1 MKYSFDS
8 RIRFSETG
16 ENKCLTL
23 NGIINYFQD
32 CSTFQSEYIGVGMKF
47 LEERHQVWVLS
58 AWQIVVERYPK
69 LCEKVT
75 ISTWPYEFKHFLG
88 KRNFA
93 MEDENGNK
101 VAYANALWTLL
112 DLNTGHP
119 VNVDETQIKAYVLEE
134 KLDMEY
140 APRKIRM
147 PKDYK
152 EFPSFQVKVHHL
164 DTNHHVN
171 NGQYVLMAQ
180 EYIPADFAVKQMRA
194 EYKSQA
200 VLDSVI
206 IPKVHEDEEN
216 GIYTVSLDSP
226 DGETY
231 AIVEF
236 R

>member
-32 CSTFQSEYIGVGMKF
+32 CSTFQSEDIGRGMKF
-47 LEERHQVWVLS
+47 WEEKQQVWVLS
-58 AWQIVVERYPK
+58 AWQIVVERYPEV
-69 LCEKVT
+69 CEKVT

-88 KRNFA
+88 KRNFV
-93 MEDENGNK
+93 MEDAEGKK
-101 VAYANALWTLL
+101 VAYANTLWTLL

-119 VNVDETQIKAYVLEE
+119 VNADEEYIKAYGMGE

-140 APRKIRM
+140 APRKIKM

-152 EFPSFQVKVHHL
+152 EFPQFQVKAHHL

-180 EYIPADFAVKQMRA
+180 EYIPTDFAVKQMRA

-206 IPKVHEDEEN
+206 VPKVHEEN
-216 GIYTVSLDSP
+216 GVYTVSLDSSE
-226 DGETY
+226 GETY

-236 R
+236 Q

>member
-1 MKYSFDS
+1 MKYFFDS
-8 RIRFSETG
+8 KVRFSETG

-32 CSTFQSEYIGVGMKF
+32 CSTFQSEALGIGTEF
-47 LEERHQVWVLS
+47 LDKKQQVWVLS
-58 AWQIVVERYPK
+58 AWQIVIKRYPK

-88 KRNFA
+88 KRNYVL
-93 MEDENGNK
+93 EDENGDK
-101 VAYANALWTLL
+101 IAYANALWTLL
-112 DLNTGHP
+112 DLKTAQP
-119 VNVDETQIKAYVLEE
+119 TKIDERQIQAYVLED

-140 APRKIRM
+140 APRKIKM
-147 PKDYK
+147 PQDYK
-152 EFPSFQVKVHHL
+152 EFPKFYVKAHHL
-164 DTNHHVN
+164 DRNHHVN

-180 EYIPADFAVKQMRA
+180 EYIPPDFIVKQMRV
-194 EYKSQA
+194 EYKRQA

-206 IPKVHEDEEN
+206 IPKVQEKN

-226 DGETY
+226 VGETY

-236 R
+236 Q